1 MATKIRPRIKLI
13 SKLSTEEVEN
23 KIANYLESSE
33 NLCKGWVRDGHA
45 IICAEG
51 KESHLWTPQLNLQ
64 IDDVETGTELR
75 GVIGPGPSVWTG
87 FIFAF
92 SILGF
97 LTFVV
102 LMWGLINMSLGNDSS
117 VLWLVPVLL
126 LLIGGIYGMARFGQ
140 SLSKKQVLQ
149 LNDFVY
155 KELN

>member
-1 MATKIRPRIKLI
+1 MATEIRPRIKMI
-13 SKLSTEEVEN
+13 SQLSVEEVEN
-23 KIANYLESSE
+23 RIANYLGSSE

-45 IICAEG
+45 IICSEG
-51 KESHLWTPQLNLQ
+51 NERHLWTPQLNLQ
-64 IDDVETGTELR
+64 IDNIEAGTELR

-117 VLWLVPVLL
+117 ILWFVPVLL
-126 LLIGGIYGMARFGQ
+126 LLIGGTYGMARFGQ

-149 LNDFVY
+149 LNEFVY
-155 KELN
+155 KKLN